1 MFSRK
6 RERAK
11 PPGFCE
17 LFFAV
22 LPLLVSSQVSDC
34 GVKLFKDHI
43 EVRSV
48 KARKAFVSVKDGLIE
63 VFTPRVMVRT
73 VHGKALVKAFL
84 SSSYI
89 AFLLIR
95 FCQVFRLA
103 VKSGSQLESRFERD
117 ILRLDD
123 TNLNVTDFLIADSA
137 DSCQLGAA
145 VAFRQPQIFKSQSV
159 VLLSPRGTRPRGF
172 ID

>member
-1 MFSRK
+1 VFSRK

-17 LFFAV
+17 LSVAV

-73 VHGKALVKAFL
+73 IHGKALDEGLSQFL
-84 SSSYI
+84 I
-89 AFLLIR
+89 HR
-95 FCQVFRLA
+95 FPPYPVLSGLQA
-103 VKSGSQLESRFERD
+103 GSQE
-117 ILRLDD
+117 
-123 TNLNVTDFLIADSA
+123 
-137 DSCQLGAA
+137 
-145 VAFRQPQIFKSQSV
+145 RQPA
-159 VLLSPRGTRPRGF
+159 
-172 ID
+172 